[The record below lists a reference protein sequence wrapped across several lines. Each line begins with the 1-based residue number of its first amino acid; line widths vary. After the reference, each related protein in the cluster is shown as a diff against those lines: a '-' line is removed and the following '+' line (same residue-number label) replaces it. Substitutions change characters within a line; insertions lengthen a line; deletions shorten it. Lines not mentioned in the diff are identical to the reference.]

1 MKKKLRIFSL
11 VFLIITSLVACN
23 MAESSKGDAL
33 NKKDFERRIKKDD
46 VRNNR
51 YPEIDA
57 YIEKNKKKKEEE
69 REETKTA
76 SLLFGGDIIPHMPI
90 NDYALNYGGGVHD
103 YSRSFEDI
111 KDFAEDFDFFML
123 NNEFS
128 VNGDYEVSGYPLF
141 NCNENIYKA
150 IKDSGVNLLTTA
162 NNHCLDTG
170 VDGLTTTIE
179 AIKKHGLDYVGTSES
194 SYRPY
199 VIKEVNGIRIGILS
213 YTEILNGNDYLLDT
227 KEKYNMVNTLSPKQ
241 VKTDI
246 EKLKKKKVDLIV
258 VYPHWGEEYSSY
270 PREDQIDLAHDM
282 GDWGADLVIGN
293 HPHVIQPKEVYET
306 KDGKIGLIYY
316 SLGNLLSNQ
325 KAVAFEGDYRV
336 EQGVLVECN
345 IEKKAGDKARITSF
359 KSHTTIVDR
368 SFDEYGY
375 LDKTYV
381 ATRYLEDEDMMETLD
396 YGSQELI
403 RLGNEM
409 NLDTL
414 YREIEE

>member
-23 MAESSKGDAL
+23 MAESSKGEAL
-33 NKKDFERRIKKDD
+33 NKKDFERRVKKDD

-128 VNGDYEVSGYPLF
+128 VNDKYGVSGYPSF
-141 NCNENIYKA
+141 NSNENIYKA
-150 IKDSGVNLLTTA
+150 MKNAGVDLVTTA

-170 VDGLTTTIE
+170 VEGVTSTIE
-179 AIKKHGLDYVGTSES
+179 AIKKHDLDYVGTSDS

-241 VKTDI
+241 VKADI
-246 EKLKKKKVDLIV
+246 EKLKEKKVDLIV

-282 GDWGADLVIGN
+282 VDWGADLVIGN

-325 KAVAFEGDYRV
+325 KAEAFEGDYRV

-345 IEKKAGDKARITSF
+345 IEKKPGDKARITSF
-359 KSHTTIVDR
+359 KSHTTVVDR
-368 SFDEYGY
+368 SYDEYGY

>member
-11 VFLIITSLVACN
+11 IFLIITSLVACN

-90 NDYALNYGGGVHD
+90 NDYALNYGRGDYD

-111 KDFAEDFDFFML
+111 KAFAEDFDFFML

-128 VNGDYEVSGYPLF
+128 VNGNYEVAGYPSF
-141 NCNENIYKA
+141 NSNENIYKA
-150 IKDSGVNLLTTA
+150 MKNAGVDLVTTA

-170 VDGLTTTIE
+170 VEGLTSTID
-179 AIKKHGLDYVGTSES
+179 AIKKHGLDYVGTSDS

-199 VIKEVNGIRIGILS
+199 VIKEVKGIRIGILS
-213 YTEILNGNDYLLDT
+213 YTEILNGNDYLLDS
-227 KEKYNMVNTLSPKQ
+227 KEKYNMVNTLSPHQ
-241 VKTDI
+241 VKIDI
-246 EKLKKKKVDLIV
+246 EKLKKKDVDLIV

-270 PREDQIDLAHDM
+270 PREDQIELAHDM
-282 GDWGADLVIGN
+282 VAWGADIVIGN
-293 HPHVIQPKEVYET
+293 HPHVIQPQEVYET
-306 KDGKIGLIYY
+306 KDGRSGLIYY

-325 KAVAFEGDYRV
+325 KADAFEGDFRV

-345 IEKKAGDKARITSF
+345 IEKNPGDKARITSF

-368 SFDEYGY
+368 SYDEYGY

-381 ATRYLEDEDMMETLD
+381 ATRYLEDKEMMETLD
-396 YGSQELI
+396 YGTQDLI
-403 RLGNEM
+403 RLGNKM
-409 NLDTL
+409 NLETL

>member
-23 MAESSKGDAL
+23 MAESSKGEAL
-33 NKKDFERRIKKDD
+33 NKKDFEKRIKKDD

-128 VNGDYEVSGYPLF
+128 VNDKYGVSGYPSF
-141 NCNENIYKA
+141 NSNENIYKA
-150 IKDSGVNLLTTA
+150 MKNAGVDLVTTA

-170 VDGLTTTIE
+170 VEGVTSTIE
-179 AIKKHGLDYVGTSES
+179 AIKKHDLDYVGTSDS

-241 VKTDI
+241 VKADI
-246 EKLKKKKVDLIV
+246 EKLKEKKVDLIV

-282 GDWGADLVIGN
+282 VDWGADIVIGN

-325 KAVAFEGDYRV
+325 KAEAFEGDYRV

-345 IEKKAGDKARITSF
+345 IEKKPGDKARITSF

-368 SFDEYGY
+368 SYDEYGY

-381 ATRYLEDEDMMETLD
+381 ATKYLEDEDMMKTLD

>member
-11 VFLIITSLVACN
+11 IFLIITSLVACN
-23 MAESSKGDAL
+23 MADTRLVGGAL
-33 NKKDFERRIKKDD
+33 LVNKQDFERRIKKDD
-46 VRNNR
+46 VRNKR

-57 YIEKNKKKKEEE
+57 YIEKNKKEKEKEK
-69 REETKTA
+69 EETKTA

-90 NDYALNYGGGVHD
+90 NDYALNYGEGVHD
-103 YSRSFEDI
+103 YSRSFEYI

-150 IKDSGVNLLTTA
+150 IKDSGVDLLTTA

-170 VDGLTTTIE
+170 VEGLTSTIE

-227 KEKYNMVNTLSPKQ
+227 KEKYNMVNTLDPHQ

-246 EKLKKKKVDLIV
+246 EKLKKKDVDLIV

-270 PREDQIDLAHDM
+270 PREDQIELAHDM
-282 GDWGADLVIGN
+282 VDWGADIVIGN
-293 HPHVIQPKEVYET
+293 HPHVIQPQEVYEG
-306 KDGKIGLIYY
+306 KDGRSGLIYY

-325 KAVAFEGDYRV
+325 KAEAFEGDYRV
-336 EQGVLVECN
+336 EQGLLVECN
-345 IEKKAGDKARITSF
+345 IEKKPGDKAKIKSF
-359 KSHTTIVDR
+359 K
-368 SFDEYGY
+368 EYGY

-381 ATRYLEDEDMMETLD
+381 ATRYLDDDDLMATLD
-396 YGSQELI
+396 YGTQDLI

-414 YREIEE
+414 YKEIEEQSN

>member
-23 MAESSKGDAL
+23 MAESSKGEAL
-33 NKKDFERRIKKDD
+33 NKKDFERRVKKDD

-128 VNGDYEVSGYPLF
+128 VNDEYEVSGYPSF
-141 NCNENIYKA
+141 NSNENIYKA
-150 IKDSGVNLLTTA
+150 MKNAGVDLVTTA

-170 VDGLTTTIE
+170 VDGVTSTIE
-179 AIKKHGLDYVGTSES
+179 AIKKHDLDYVGTSES

-270 PREDQIDLAHDM
+270 PREDQIELAHDM
-282 GDWGADLVIGN
+282 VDWGADLVIGN

-325 KAVAFEGDYRV
+325 KAEAFEEDYRV
-336 EQGVLVECN
+336 EQGLLVECN
-345 IEKKAGDKARITSF
+345 IEKKPGDKARITSF

-368 SFDEYGY
+368 SYDEYGY

-381 ATRYLEDEDMMETLD
+381 ATRYLEDEDMMKTLD

>member
-23 MAESSKGDAL
+23 MAESSKGEAL
-33 NKKDFERRIKKDD
+33 NKKDFEKRIKKDD

-128 VNGDYEVSGYPLF
+128 VNDKYEVSGYPSF
-141 NCNENIYKA
+141 NSNENIYKA
-150 IKDSGVNLLTTA
+150 MKNAGVDLVTTA

-170 VDGLTTTIE
+170 VEGVTSTIE
-179 AIKKHGLDYVGTSES
+179 AIKKHDLDYVGTSDS

-227 KEKYNMVNTLSPKQ
+227 KEKYNMVNTLSPHQ

-246 EKLKKKKVDLIV
+246 EKLKKKDVDLIV

-282 GDWGADLVIGN
+282 VDWGADIVIGN

-325 KAVAFEGDYRV
+325 KAEAFEGDYRV

-345 IEKKAGDKARITSF
+345 IEKKPGDKARITSF
-359 KSHTTIVDR
+359 KSHTTVVDR
-368 SFDEYGY
+368 SYDEYGY